1 MLKSFQDKLADIAG
15 SFYDRVTY
23 VAGKLSGFFR
33 LARISTWLARRL
45 SKPPA
50 LLGIESLVAVS
61 LAVYFFFL
69 MFPQVIAPRSYDS
82 NRMNA
87 YLFTY
92 LSAHPF
98 AQKDMISDFDNWR
111 ARLAGPLITGWLYDA
126 TLKDVNM
133 SGQNGVSAGTIV
145 FGGYSFTTPMIV
157 FGFYH
162 SLWLFLLFVVLILHR
177 KDALLI
183 MLGVFSGLMY
193 NFTIPSGAWFYPWD
207 MPTLFFFTW
216 ACLLYDQ
223 RQFFPLMVVVWL
235 GSLFKETTLC
245 CALLVL
251 LGEYWTLK
259 KRIAGFVALAIV
271 CLLTRRLL
279 MAICGVKTM
288 FFALNN
294 AENFHELVHK
304 TWCTFDGNIHLLFSL
319 DLNHVLFANA
329 GALFIMM
336 IIPWR
341 SRRDVVFKILAVVFI
356 IGQFLCGIIN
366 EFRIWYELLPL
377 GWMVISETISN
388 RYPMVSG
395 SRGMPGLSPSGP
407 VADHQAGRV
416 LKGSYWLM
424 IVFVTLM
431 MFIVLVA
438 LALALLVMKY

>member
-1 MLKSFQDKLADIAG
+1 
-15 SFYDRVTY
+15 
-23 VAGKLSGFFR
+23 
-33 LARISTWLARRL
+33 
-45 SKPPA
+45 
-50 LLGIESLVAVS
+50 
-61 LAVYFFFL
+61 
-69 MFPQVIAPRSYDS
+69 
-82 NRMNA
+82 
-87 YLFTY
+87 
-92 LSAHPF
+92 
-98 AQKDMISDFDNWR
+98 
-111 ARLAGPLITGWLYDA
+111 
-126 TLKDVNM
+126 
-133 SGQNGVSAGTIV
+133 
-145 FGGYSFTTPMIV
+145 
-157 FGFYH
+157 
-162 SLWLFLLFVVLILHR
+162 
-177 KDALLI
+177 
-183 MLGVFSGLMY
+183 
-193 NFTIPSGAWFYPWD
+193 
-207 MPTLFFFTW
+207 
-216 ACLLYDQ
+216 LYDQ

-251 LGEYWTLK
+251 LGEYWTPK
-259 KRIAGFVALAIV
+259 KRIAGFVALAIL